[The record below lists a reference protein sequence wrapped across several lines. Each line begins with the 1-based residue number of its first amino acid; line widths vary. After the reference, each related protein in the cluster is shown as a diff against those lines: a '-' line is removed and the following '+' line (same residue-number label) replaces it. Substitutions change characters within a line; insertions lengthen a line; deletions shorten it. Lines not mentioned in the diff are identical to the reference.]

1 MALDLPSVLGG
12 LAQGFLDFGKS
23 TVDLLGTGTASVA
36 DLVQSGGKST
46 KNQDDFRKWLYKTDS
61 AEDAAAKGL
70 GTALNGA
77 QTIVDFIP
85 PVSAITKTP
94 LGNGLQGAVG
104 GLADEF
110 KEYGKDYD
118 LARAGERAAISGG
131 AAIAS
136 GGLSDALKGS
146 ANSLLSSGAIR
157 GLASGG
163 IAGGVTGGGYAA
175 IDGGDI
181 LEGAKQGASMGALVG
196 GATGLGQ
203 DFRPAK
209 APDVVEA
216 SAETPKDLGGTLSA
230 SENSI
235 NNAKSTLA
243 TDDIAKRARN
253 NYADNRQ
260 AQFELL
266 QKTNPMRDDYHTGI
280 RSPEEIYT
288 LKNIVD
294 SYNEDNNFTYP
305 DFTLAD
311 AQKAIANGSID
322 VYGSKPIEPGAFAT
336 PSKMMATDYAGG
348 GEIYTKNIPLEDFAF
363 IESGD
368 EGNYLPLSKNKT
380 LDATLSASENAIND
394 KYSDLIK
401 KAKNYKS
408 LNRFE
413 KMNNPIK
420 GSEIWG
426 EKPKSYFER
435 DSRAVRI
442 NMFPNDA
449 TKGTGITKQY
459 LLNMFKDAYDDGITD
474 IVPSYGSYTK
484 EGASFMDHLADQ
496 GWVKQNGNGGWKSY
510 EIAPKI
516 AEWKKTTPLADI
528 YNEAHGLNKT
538 LETTLSDADMA
549 VNNPRYLT
557 DENGNP
563 RTFYHGSPNK
573 NITEFDINQAG
584 KNTSSGEHALYFTD
598 SPEVADE
605 FSYERLP
612 SDSMFVDNRG
622 AKGRVY
628 PVNLEMNN
636 PLDLDNLT
644 DAQIR
649 ELWQYASPLGQ
660 LDGQEKFI
668 KNLTEFRDVAHNGQL
683 TKTLLDLDKLK
694 NSPYDGFTA
703 RMYPNQDNQAREYAV
718 FDNSKVKMLEDVL
731 ANDDMAVNSP
741 KLTPEQEAFFKDS
754 VIRDENGNLM
764 PMYHGSNS
772 KFTVFDSSKGGQSN
786 KTAKVGHWFTPNE
799 EGAKNFANSV
809 WYGDESEPTVY
820 STYLNVKNPKVYEA
834 VDNTAQI
841 KALNN
846 EIDSLQRQLDGMRRG
861 SDDFNATYKK
871 YNDLA
876 KQIENLSYG
885 DPYEQFRSDI
895 YAMEG
900 KTPYQANV
908 GGLGMMMDD
917 ENAATQKYVQSLRDQ
932 GYDGII
938 IRGTN
943 YDNGTLGGVNDQYVV
958 FDSNQ
963 IKDINNLRPTADA
976 DIMYSKVAEGQLGLF
991 DQPIAETEAVDAVN
1005 TKNPYAPV
1013 DGKVTKA
1020 MKDRYNELMASAD
1033 GFSQITDNELYNKI
1047 DKSTL
1052 PKGYDKLQQLLDNQ
1066 MGENN
1071 RVAAELKKGIGTDM
1085 PLQADLEKLA
1095 DYVYGDEINGKNTFL
1110 KDLDDSIRLNR
1121 KNAEF
1126 VGIDSEQAEADA
1138 RSHAK
1143 QKLVSKAM
1151 EKAERKVIDDIVGT
1165 GDSDDILYAL
1175 QNYRRR
1181 GIRTGRAGALDTAL
1195 SERLGIAPGNT
1206 VKVTDA
1212 TSDDHLRSGTLGRY
1226 ARNKRDIALSDINS
1240 PEGKIST
1247 MAHERLHS
1255 FQNEARPESAGRYSP
1270 EVAEA
1275 YKELQKDLGH
1285 HYKSH
1290 AEIRKHWKKSVDYYA
1305 DSGEQESRMFQ
1316 QYLENKGYTDNSAYR
1331 GLMNQSGEW
1340 GNEINPA
1347 FDKFINKLRDLSK
1360 RGVALPALATLFG
1373 GGAYM
1378 ANQGQEKDKD
1388 KEEVL

>member
-46 KNQDDFRKWLYKTDS
+46 KNQDDFRKWLYKTGS
-61 AEDAAAKGL
+61 VEDASAKGL

-209 APDVVEA
+209 TYEIPLTEEEKALRVKTIDDQIANLDTSTPDGAARLNELTRARAVYDTAPENIQRLYHQTSANSFEEFSPEKRASGVMDQGTPTGIFLKENNNDIGLPGKNQLQFDVKMENPYQVDSRDALANYARSRSKTYADLYDQAVELDKKSADVYNEFTNKLDDVYKKYYYEQDATKKAALKKDVDYLIKNIKSLSEEKA
-216 SAETPKDLGGTLSA
+216 SEYRRQGADVARKAQEELNRVLREDGYDSVILANDEGSFGRKIKSYIALSPYEQMAEIKKMPLEQTLSVDDMTVNQPNTQA
-230 SENSI
+230 RI
-235 NNAKSTLA
+235 ANAQKQIEDIGPVSMFSKNP
-243 TDDIAKRARN
+243 DDIAKRARN

-408 LNRFE
+408 LDRFE

-426 EKPKSYFER
+426 EKPTSVFQR

-538 LETTLSDADMA
+538 LETTLAASEDA
-549 VNNPRYLT
+549 
-557 DENGNP
+557 
-563 RTFYHGSPNK
+563 
-573 NITEFDINQAG
+573 IN
-584 KNTSSGEHALYFTD
+584 S
-598 SPEVADE
+598 
-605 FSYERLP
+605 
-612 SDSMFVDNRG
+612 
-622 AKGRVY
+622 AK
-628 PVNLEMNN
+628 L
-636 PLDLDNLT
+636 
-644 DAQIR
+644 
-649 ELWQYASPLGQ
+649 S
-660 LDGQEKFI
+660 
-668 KNLTEFRDVAHNGQL
+668 
-683 TKTLLDLDKLK
+683 
-694 NSPYDGFTA
+694 
-703 RMYPNQDNQAREYAV
+703 
-718 FDNSKVKMLEDVL
+718 
-731 ANDDMAVNSP
+731 
-741 KLTPEQEAFFKDS
+741 PEQEAFFKGS
-754 VIRDENGNLM
+754 AIRDADGNLM
-764 PMYHGSNS
+764 PVYHSSPN
-772 KFTVFDSSKGGQSN
+772 KFTAFDDSRLGQN
-786 KTAKVGHWFTPNE
+786 TMYDNTGYGHFVTTDQDFSRRFRDINNTGV
-799 EGAKNFANSV
+799 EGNTMELYA
-809 WYGDESEPTVY
+809 D
-820 STYLNVKNPKVYEA
+820 VKNPITHPYGAHYKYSGDDLEKIL
-834 VDNTAQI
+834 VDYY
-841 KALNN
+841 
-846 EIDSLQRQLDGMRRG
+846 
-861 SDDFNATYKK
+861 NA
-871 YNDLA
+871 
-876 KQIENLSYG
+876 IENPDAITALK
-885 DPYEQFRSDI
+885 E
-895 YAMEG
+895 YATENGTNMYDEYMSLLMG
-900 KTPYQANV
+900 GESPFENV
-908 GGLGMMMDD
+908 PG
-917 ENAATQKYVQSLRDQ
+917 ERDALKRA
-932 GYDGII
+932 GYDAVEFVEGLKKDLVDGSTDDTPISS
-938 IRGTN
+938 
-943 YDNGTLGGVNDQYVV
+943 YAV
-958 FDSNQ
+958 FSGNKL
-963 IKDINNLRPTADA
+963 KDINNLSPTENP
-976 DIMYSKVAEGQLGLF
+976 DIRYSKAAPDQSLEKTLANGDAEINRVGS
-991 DQPIAETEAVDAVN
+991 ANV
-1005 TKNPYAPV
+1005 APV
-1013 DGKVTKA
+1013 DPDTLPESIRAAKGFLNKDYIKDIENYSGKKIENMTDSELIEYALSKKPEQDREVLREAYSDIMKGGTTARDVAESVAKNAYLYKIGESDFSDGGAGGVMDYLLHHGAQLREGRTKA
-1020 MKDRYNELMASAD
+1020 ADIEL
-1033 GFSQITDNELYNKI
+1033 
-1047 DKSTL
+1047 
-1052 PKGYDKLQQLLDNQ
+1052 
-1066 MGENN
+1066 
-1071 RVAAELKKGIGTDM
+1071 
-1085 PLQADLEKLA
+1085 
-1095 DYVYGDEINGKNTFL
+1095 
-1110 KDLDDSIRLNR
+1110 
-1121 KNAEF
+1121 
-1126 VGIDSEQAEADA
+1126 
-1138 RSHAK
+1138 
-1143 QKLVSKAM
+1143 
-1151 EKAERKVIDDIVGT
+1151 
-1165 GDSDDILYAL
+1165 SD
-1175 QNYRRR
+1175 
-1181 GIRTGRAGALDTAL
+1181 
-1195 SERLGIAPGNT
+1195 RLGIAPSNTFMRDNANPYDSYGSYDPSSTTISIGDNT
-1206 VKVTDA
+1206 VGENA
-1212 TSDDHLRSGTLGRY
+1212 IGTVG
-1226 ARNKRDIALSDINS
+1226 
-1240 PEGKIST
+1240 
-1247 MAHERLHS
+1247 HERLHS
-1255 FQNEARPESAGRYSP
+1255 FQVESLLDRYDK
-1270 EVAEA
+1270 EVLDA
-1275 YKELQKDLGH
+1275 YKDLSKDLDK
-1285 HYKSH
+1285 YIKTD
-1290 AEIRKHWKKSVDYYA
+1290 AEIAKLHA
-1305 DSGEQESRMFQ
+1305 DDPTDLAYWGNKDEQQARMFQ
-1316 QYLENKGYTDNSAYR
+1316 QYLENKNFTKTGSIRNRAK
-1331 GLMNQSGEW
+1331 EW

>member
-85 PVSAITKTP
+85 PVAAITKTP

-181 LEGAKQGASMGALVG
+181 LEGAKQGAGMGALIG
-196 GATGLGQ
+196 GATGAFQ
-203 DFRPAK
+203 DFKPAK
-209 APDVVEA
+209 TYDMGLTDAERASRLKEVRKMRNAIGPEKALYDGTLDDA
-216 SAETPKDLGGTLSA
+216 SAARWSGLWNLEQAYKNGFDNYEDYHNTLRPTKGLDDETLGLVLKNMKEPELQPWMQKGSHQPTFDPTMSSLASSMDRTVSGESFMPDDFYQHMDWYGGGDTKPYLESASAIQKIRGNPNAKVTMYRATVGDKIYPNDWVTLSPEYA
-230 SENSI
+230 KQHLA
-235 NNAKSTLA
+235 NALRDQPDAKIIKQTVAARDLRWPG
-243 TDDIAKRARN
+243 DDINEFGYYPITNGDIAR
-253 NYADNRQ
+253 
-260 AQFELL
+260 
-266 QKTNPMRDDYHTGI
+266 
-280 RSPEEIYT
+280 
-288 LKNIVD
+288 V
-294 SYNEDNNFTYP
+294 
-305 DFTLAD
+305 
-311 AQKAIANGSID
+311 KA
-322 VYGSKPIEPGAFAT
+322 
-336 PSKMMATDYAGG
+336 
-348 GEIYTKNIPLEDFAF
+348 
-363 IESGD
+363 
-368 EGNYLPLSKNKT
+368 
-380 LDATLSASENAIND
+380 
-394 KYSDLIK
+394 
-401 KAKNYKS
+401 
-408 LNRFE
+408 
-413 KMNNPIK
+413 
-420 GSEIWG
+420 
-426 EKPKSYFER
+426 
-435 DSRAVRI
+435 
-442 NMFPNDA
+442 
-449 TKGTGITKQY
+449 
-459 LLNMFKDAYDDGITD
+459 
-474 IVPSYGSYTK
+474 
-484 EGASFMDHLADQ
+484 
-496 GWVKQNGNGGWKSY
+496 
-510 EIAPKI
+510 
-516 AEWKKTTPLADI
+516 
-528 YNEAHGLNKT
+528 
-538 LETTLSDADMA
+538 LETTLADADMA
-549 VNNPRYLT
+549 VNN
-557 DENGNP
+557 
-563 RTFYHGSPNK
+563 
-573 NITEFDINQAG
+573 
-584 KNTSSGEHALYFTD
+584 
-598 SPEVADE
+598 
-605 FSYERLP
+605 
-612 SDSMFVDNRG
+612 
-622 AKGRVY
+622 
-628 PVNLEMNN
+628 
-636 PLDLDNLT
+636 
-644 DAQIR
+644 
-649 ELWQYASPLGQ
+649 
-660 LDGQEKFI
+660 
-668 KNLTEFRDVAHNGQL
+668 
-683 TKTLLDLDKLK
+683 
-694 NSPYDGFTA
+694 
-703 RMYPNQDNQAREYAV
+703 
-718 FDNSKVKMLEDVL
+718 
-731 ANDDMAVNSP
+731 P
-741 KLTPEQEAFFKDS
+741 KLTPEQEAFFKGS
-754 VIRDENGNLM
+754 AIRDANGNLM
-764 PMYHGSNS
+764 PVYHSSPN
-772 KFTVFDSSKGGQSN
+772 KFTAFDDSRLGQN
-786 KTAKVGHWFTPNE
+786 TMYDNTGYGHFVTTDQDFSRRFRDINNTGV
-799 EGAKNFANSV
+799 EGNTMELYA
-809 WYGDESEPTVY
+809 D
-820 STYLNVKNPKVYEA
+820 VKNPITHPYGAHYKYSGDDLEKIL
-834 VDNTAQI
+834 VDYY
-841 KALNN
+841 
-846 EIDSLQRQLDGMRRG
+846 
-861 SDDFNATYKK
+861 NA
-871 YNDLA
+871 
-876 KQIENLSYG
+876 IENPDAITALK
-885 DPYEQFRSDI
+885 E
-895 YAMEG
+895 YATENGTNMYDEYMSLLMG
-900 KTPYQANV
+900 GESPFENV
-908 GGLGMMMDD
+908 PG
-917 ENAATQKYVQSLRDQ
+917 ERDALKRA
-932 GYDGII
+932 GYDAVEFVEGLKKDLVDGSTDDTPISS
-938 IRGTN
+938 
-943 YDNGTLGGVNDQYVV
+943 YAV
-958 FDSNQ
+958 FSGNKL
-963 IKDINNLRPTADA
+963 KDINNLRPTADA

-1126 VGIDSEQAEADA
+1126 VGIDAEQAEADA

-1206 VKVTDA
+1206 VKVTDV
-1212 TSDDHLRSGTLGRY
+1212 TSDDHIRSGTLGRY

-1290 AEIRKHWKKSVDYYA
+1290 AEIRKHWKKNVDYYA

-1347 FDKFINKLRDLSK
+1347 FDKFIDKLRDLSK